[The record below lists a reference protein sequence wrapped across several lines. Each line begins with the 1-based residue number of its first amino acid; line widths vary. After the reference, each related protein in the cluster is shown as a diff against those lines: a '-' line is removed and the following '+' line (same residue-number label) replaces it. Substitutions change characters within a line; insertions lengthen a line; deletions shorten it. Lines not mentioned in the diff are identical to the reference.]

1 MLRILA
7 FLLGILAV
15 VASYKLSGWMLALST
30 AVCFLIGFLWGR
42 RDSKRREALRRPI
55 SGSGYVS
62 DEGAKNRY
70 DC

>member
-15 VASYKLSGWMLALST
+15 VASYNLRGWTLAFST

-42 RDSKRREALRRPI
+42 RDRMRREASV
-55 SGSGYVS
+55 SGSSYVAGKS
-62 DEGAKNRY
+62 AK
-70 DC
+70 D